1 VGEKK
6 FSFGKLGKAL
16 GRSRIRF
23 LGEVK
28 LFLKDIGQD
37 GVEWAHLNQ

>member
-1 VGEKK
+1 MACMGEKK
-6 FSFGKLGKAL
+6 FSFGKLEKAL

-28 LFLKDIGQD
+28 LCLKDVGQD
-37 GVEWAHLNQ
+37 GGE